1 MGKYYTPID
10 VAEVMAKFLLDLPG
24 DNICDLCCGTG
35 NLILSVLDIMGEDKA
50 KMFLANGNIYL
61 YDIDSTALM
70 FVQKLLRNFMLLLW
84 KK

>member
-35 NLILSVLDIMGEDKA
+35 NLILSVLDLIAVES
-50 KMFLANGNIYL
+50 I
-61 YDIDSTALM
+61 S
-70 FVQKLLRNFMLLLW
+70 
-84 KK
+84 